1 MAQTLVRS
9 VNIGGN
15 LKLTVADVT
24 ETEAGA
30 TDSIAVAG
38 GRVYAVLL
46 TSQDTTGAMAMSFPR
61 HSVSLSGNVSTITI
75 YTQEGITTG
84 TLVVLHA

>member
-9 VNIGGN
+9 INIGGN

-24 ETEAGA
+24 ETQAGSS
-30 TDSIAVAG
+30 DSIGVSG

-46 TSQDTTGAMAMSFPR
+46 SSQDTTGAMQMSMPR
-61 HSVSLSGNVSTITI
+61 YSVSLSGNVSTVTI